1 MINKQEK
8 KFNHYFQADGKSK
21 RIYTS
26 LEKSDINELMK
37 DLNYTDT
44 KINGVNA
51 EIKKYEKKY
60 EEESIKAFMD
70 YYYSI
75 LFTEEELATIEY
87 AGMIVQ
93 NKSEAYKGLVECLS
107 LKLKDLDF
115 FIKQLIYVKKESE
128 LNISIID
135 AIKSIFDDINEDV
148 ANFYDIHRAEIF
160 MRNV

>member
-8 KFNHYFQADGKSK
+8 KFNHYFQADGKPK

-51 EIKKYEKKY
+51 EIKKYEKKR

-93 NKSEAYKGLVECLS
+93 N
-107 LKLKDLDF
+107 
-115 FIKQLIYVKKESE
+115 
-128 LNISIID
+128 
-135 AIKSIFDDINEDV
+135 
-148 ANFYDIHRAEIF
+148 
-160 MRNV
+160 RN